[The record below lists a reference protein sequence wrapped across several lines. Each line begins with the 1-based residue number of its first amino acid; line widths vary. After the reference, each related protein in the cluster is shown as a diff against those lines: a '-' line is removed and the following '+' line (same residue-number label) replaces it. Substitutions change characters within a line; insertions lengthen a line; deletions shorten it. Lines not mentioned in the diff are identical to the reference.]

1 MKTTIQ
7 QNTRLKVAGS
17 KLKAGMRNAIG
28 IILLGMLGVAMH
40 FGLHW
45 HAEGIFFWLFFVSLF
60 YWKIDSRVSI
70 GLALAGL
77 VLIMILLALSDAGIA
92 PSWRWGDNITTMH
105 LDALAE
111 KVAVWVYFF
120 LVIGVVKQIWE
131 FKVESKNVKSEK
143 VESRNVE
150 SKKVESRKLKSKM

>member
-1 MKTTIQ
+1 M
-7 QNTRLKVAGS
+7 NLNLKVKS
-17 KLKAGMRNAIG
+17 LKSNVGKRDIIG
-28 IILLGMLGVAMH
+28 VGLLVILGVAMH

-45 HAEGIFFWLFFVSLF
+45 HAEGIFFWLFFASLF

-131 FKVESKNVKSEK
+131 YKAGEFDDKNEK
-143 VESRNVE
+143 DEENSI
-150 SKKVESRKLKSKM
+150 